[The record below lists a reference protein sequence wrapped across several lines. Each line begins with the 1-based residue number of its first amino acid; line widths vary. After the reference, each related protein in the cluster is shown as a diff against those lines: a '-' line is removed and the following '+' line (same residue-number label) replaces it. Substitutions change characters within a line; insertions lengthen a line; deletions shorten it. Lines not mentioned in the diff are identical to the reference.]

1 MAESWFT
8 PAMQVH
14 KVAWINRH
22 IRLLLESE
30 DLLQDVWVEGEI
42 SNFTRATSGHLY
54 FTLKDSESSL
64 RCVMWRDQAMRLP
77 VLPQNGT
84 AVVAHGRIS
93 VYEVQGIYQLYADL
107 LQPAGAGVL
116 HAAFEALKARLQA
129 EGLFDAVR
137 KRPLPP
143 FPRRIGIVTSSRAAA
158 LRDIIRVISRRYPL
172 VEVVLAPAAVQGAD
186 APPQIVAALQSLGNH
201 RPEVDLIIL
210 ARGGGSLEELWAFND
225 EAVAR
230 AVAAS
235 PIPVVTGVGHE
246 VDFTIVDFVADLRAP
261 TPSAAA
267 EMSVPDGLE
276 LHRRLMNM
284 EGRLLENME
293 EALETRRERLNQLKR
308 RLERA
313 APLAAIAQYR
323 QRLDELS
330 RRVTQP
336 IEHKLLLHRTEVA
349 GYRNHLAALNPR
361 MTLARG
367 YAIVIRQ
374 DDGRVIFRLNQVQP
388 GDTIQVQVSDGV
400 FSATVD
406 Q

>member
-1 MAESWFT
+1 MAESWFS
-8 PAMQVH
+8 PAVQVR
-14 KVAWINRH
+14 KVGWINRH

-64 RCVMWRDQAMRLP
+64 RCVMWRDQALRLP
-77 VLPQNGT
+77 ALPQNGA
-84 AVVAHGRIS
+84 AVIAHGRIS
-93 VYEVQGIYQLYADL
+93 VYEVQGAYQLYADT

-129 EGLFDAVR
+129 EGLFDSAR

-143 FPRRIGIVTSSRAAA
+143 FPRRIGIVTSPRAAA

-172 VEVVLAPAAVQGAD
+172 AEMVLAPAAVQGSD
-186 APPQIVAALQSLGNH
+186 APPQIVAALQNLGSH
-201 RPEVDLIIL
+201 QPAVDMIIL

-225 EAVAR
+225 ETVAR
-230 AVAAS
+230 AVATS
-235 PIPVVTGVGHE
+235 PVPVVTGVGHE

-276 LHRRLMNM
+276 LRRQLRAL

-293 EALETRRERLNQLKR
+293 RLSKLAEIGSTNSGEIWSGR
-308 RLERA
+308 PPWWRLSNTASGWMSSPGEWRSTWSTDSCCTG
-313 APLAAIAQYR
+313 P
-323 QRLDELS
+323 RLRDF
-330 RRVTQP
+330 VTTWQP
-336 IEHKLLLHRTEVA
+336 
-349 GYRNHLAALNPR
+349 
-361 MTLARG
+361 
-367 YAIVIRQ
+367 
-374 DDGRVIFRLNQVQP
+374 
-388 GDTIQVQVSDGV
+388 
-400 FSATVD
+400 
-406 Q
+406 

>member
-1 MAESWFT
+1 
-8 PAMQVH
+8 MQVH